1 MLCIHR
7 QTLIRFI
14 ANRLRKEL
22 TRSVKVIP
30 YYGRS
35 SLKKGKDYVLKKTEQ
50 AVLGLAEKY
59 GLRIL
64 SIILYG
70 SRARG
75 DYSFD
80 SDYDLFILFD
90 NDTSLL
96 HFTQFISELRIALYR
111 FGNIKIYSNAV
122 ENFRKIM
129 VNNPFLGSFC
139 YIIVTEGVPLYD
151 PKGVFK
157 ELQKEVE
164 NLTAREKRSYLKK
177 CLEMSKTLGSPRWIS
192 YWRKKMDALE

>member
-1 MLCIHR
+1 MI
-7 QTLIRFI
+7 
-14 ANRLRKEL
+14 KE
-22 TRSVKVIP
+22 KN
-30 YYGRS
+30 
-35 SLKKGKDYVLKKTEQ
+35 YVLKKTEQ
-50 AVLGLAEKY
+50 VVLDLAEKY
-59 GLRIL
+59 GLKIL

-96 HFTQFISELRIALYR
+96 QFTQFISELRIALYR
-111 FGNIKIYSNAV
+111 LGKIKIYSNAV
-122 ENFRKIM
+122 ENFRQIM

-151 PKGVFK
+151 PKGVFE
-157 ELQKEVE
+157 ELRKEVE
-164 NLTAREKRSYLKK
+164 NLTAREKRAYVKK
-177 CLEMSKTLGSPRWIS
+177 CLEMSKNLGSPRWIS
-192 YWRKKMDALE
+192 YWRKKMEALE